1 MHKNL
6 KSVTFWPKVHEKEVG
21 QVEEGKQVL
30 IQKDMAIMMLI
41 MKTINN
47 VNSIIPQEPITI
59 LAVKCFQLSQ

>member
-21 QVEEGKQVL
+21 QVEEGKQVQ
-30 IQKDMAIMMLI
+30 IQKGMMLI